1 MVVDRADA
9 ERTTLGID
17 VTGSASRGLNPGS
30 ITVGILVGVKRSD
43 GRVTVARVDHPL
55 PSTAPGFVHVTLD
68 SAGSYKDVPMDQ
80 LYTICLGAHI
90 PWTGGSGAHARIAP
104 VQSARPCLF

>member
-43 GRVTVARVDHPL
+43 GRVTVARVDPPL